1 MRTGV
6 PESDRAAGPAGAGPT
21 RVRARGR
28 LFGRLLRL
36 PPFLWL
42 AAFFLLPFAITLKIS
57 LSEPATAIPPYLPL
71 LDWRGGIDGWS
82 AFLEALNFDNYLT
95 LAADPLY
102 RDAALGSLTYA
113 GVASLIL
120 VGLGT
125 PLAYALARAPA
136 RWQPLLVA
144 LVIVPFWTSFL
155 IRVYAW
161 IAILKPEGLLNLA
174 LRRLG
179 LIDAP
184 LMILNTDAA
193 VIVGLVYAYLPFMVL
208 PLYAVMNRLDPALRE
223 AAADLGA
230 APSRVFWTVT
240 VPLSL
245 PGIAA
250 GAGLCF
256 IPMVGEFVI
265 PDLLGGSETLML
277 GRVLWSEFF
286 SNRDWPLASAVAVLI
301 LLIVIGPVVLFRDSL
316 RAGEG
321 EAP

>member
-1 MRTGV
+1 MRAV
-6 PESDRAAGPAGAGPT
+6 S
-21 RVRARGR
+21 ARTPR
-28 LFGRLLRL
+28 NVFDRLLRL

-57 LSEPATAIPPYLPL
+57 LSEPATAIPPYLPV

-82 AFLEALNFDNYLT
+82 TFLEALDLDNYAT
-95 LAADPLY
+95 LAADTLY
-102 RDAALGSLTYA
+102 RDAALGSLGYA
-113 GVASLIL
+113 GAATL
-120 VGLGT
+120 VLVLLGT

-136 RWQPLLVA
+136 RWQLPLVA
-144 LVIVPFWTSFL
+144 LVVVPFWTSFL

-161 IAILKPEGLLNLA
+161 IAILKPEGLLNLV
-174 LRRLG
+174 LLELG
-179 LIDAP
+179 SISEP
-184 LMILNTDAA
+184 LTILNTDAA
-193 VIVGLVYAYLPFMVL
+193 VMIGLVYAYLPFMVL
-208 PLYAVMNRLDPALRE
+208 PLYAVMDRLDPALRE

-230 APSRVFWTVT
+230 GPTRVFWSVT
-240 VPLSL
+240 LPLSL

-265 PDLLGGSETLML
+265 PDLLGGSDTLML

-301 LLIVIGPVVLFRDSL
+301 LAIVVGPVVLFRDSL
-316 RAGEG
+316 RGGE
-321 EAP
+321 EA

>member
-1 MRTGV
+1 MR
-6 PESDRAAGPAGAGPT
+6 AGAP
-21 RVRARGR
+21 GR
-28 LFGRLLRL
+28 LFDRLVRL
-36 PPFLWL
+36 PPLLWL

-57 LSEPATAIPPYLPL
+57 LSEPATAIPPYLPV
-71 LDWRGGIDGWS
+71 LDWQGGLEGWS
-82 AFLEALNFDNYLT
+82 AFLEALNFDNYAT
-95 LAADPLY
+95 LASDALY
-102 RDAALGSLTYA
+102 RDAALGSLAYA
-113 GVASLIL
+113 AAASLIL
-120 VGLGT
+120 VALGT

-144 LVIVPFWTSFL
+144 LVVVPFWTSFL

-161 IAILKPEGLLNLA
+161 IAILKPEGLLNLVLHRSGVIA
-174 LRRLG
+174 KP
-179 LIDAP
+179 LI
-184 LMILNTDAA
+184 LLNTDAA

-230 APSRVFWTVT
+230 SPTRVFWTVT
-240 VPLSL
+240 LPLSL
-245 PGIAA
+245 SGIAA

-301 LLIVIGPVVLFRDSL
+301 LALIIGPVVLFRDSL
-316 RAGEG
+316 RAGEEG
-321 EAP
+321 RP